1 MVQRT
6 LFPLN
11 HPKLFGNENPPEKSN
26 SEPLSSMRLRNATTK
41 SIRKRVNLSTMSVRL
56 VNFPDTQLV
65 ARSSNIPAQV
75 I

>member
-41 SIRKRVNLSTMSVRL
+41 SIKKRLNLSTISGCL
-56 VNFPDTQLV
+56 INFLR
-65 ARSSNIPAQV
+65 RSIAGPSI
-75 I
+75 